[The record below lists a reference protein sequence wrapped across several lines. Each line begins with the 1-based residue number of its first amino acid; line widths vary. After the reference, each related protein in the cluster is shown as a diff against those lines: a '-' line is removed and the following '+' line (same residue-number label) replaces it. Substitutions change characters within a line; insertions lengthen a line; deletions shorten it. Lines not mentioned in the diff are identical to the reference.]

1 MTIFAIALSDA
12 AFFFTVENLLK
23 IVIYIYIYLVL
34 SGDKLKID
42 KHISNHKMYSIRF
55 RMQNKG
61 VESKD

>member
-12 AFFFTVENLLK
+12 ALVFIVENLLK
-23 IVIYIYIYLVL
+23 IVIYIYLVL
-34 SGDKLKID
+34 SGVKLKID
-42 KHISNHKMYSIRF
+42 KHISNHKMYFIRF